1 MFISFFFK
9 GYLYKKE
16 ITENRITTVCQF
28 VSCKE
33 FPKTSSSYFK
43 YYVNGKIYKKNYGQ
57 CPPNYES
64 KIGKYFILNYSNL
77 DPEKIT
83 VVFSEEVIDSEKIF
97 SAGFKSNK

>member
-1 MFISFFFK
+1 M
-9 GYLYKKE
+9 
-16 ITENRITTVCQF
+16 TTVCQF

-43 YYVNGKIYKKNYGQ
+43 YYVNGKVYKENYGQ

-64 KIGKYFILNYSNL
+64 KIGKYFILHYSNL

-83 VVFSEEVIDSEKIF
+83 VDFSDEVTDTEKIF
-97 SAGFKSNK
+97 GAGFKTNE